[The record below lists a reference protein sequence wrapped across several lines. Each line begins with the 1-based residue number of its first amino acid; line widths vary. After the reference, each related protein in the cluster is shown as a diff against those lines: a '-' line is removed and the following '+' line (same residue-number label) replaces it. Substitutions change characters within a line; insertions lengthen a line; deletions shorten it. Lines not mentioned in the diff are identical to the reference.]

1 MPSKICNRCK
11 EYHEQELNS
20 SFGAGFV
27 LALILAA
34 IAHYYGFW
42 YFA

>member
-1 MPSKICNRCK
+1 MPIKICNRCK

-42 YFA
+42 HFA